1 MSVLLWSEWWLLL
14 SRKLGGSLPCE
25 RMKPWRRCFPKL
37 GASVSPG
44 DHSFLGWYGMRLW
57 NQCRGKGIPWRLC
70 CVGWVPHSV
79 DGVGGSFQLEKRM
92 HNLKISPVNS
102 QPLLVSLCTT
112 KFSKNSSPEK
122 RIICSQTFHS
132 FSSDVLG
139 KGAGLSFEHL

>member
-57 NQCRGKGIPWRLC
+57 NQCRGEGIPWRLC

-79 DGVGGSFQLEKRM
+79 DGVGGSFQLEQRM
-92 HNLKISPVNS
+92 HNLKNLPSEFSTSPR
-102 QPLLVSLCTT
+102 VSLYN
-112 KFSKNSSPEK
+112 KIQQNSSREK
-122 RIICSQTFHS
+122 RIICSQTFRS

-139 KGAGLSFEHL
+139 KGVGLSFEHL